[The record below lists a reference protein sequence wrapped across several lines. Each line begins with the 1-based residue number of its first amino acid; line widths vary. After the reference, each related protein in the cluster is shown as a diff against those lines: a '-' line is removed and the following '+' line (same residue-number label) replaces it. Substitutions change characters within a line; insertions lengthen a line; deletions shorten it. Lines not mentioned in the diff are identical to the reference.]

1 MGWICVADFSI
12 AAKVNI
18 SGHFLLILGR
28 RTVTDWTLV
37 TNVSMTE
44 MPSMMIWT
52 FMANVSIAD
61 KVDMTGWTFLFNVS
75 FAMRVDIFWLLLA
88 LLTVN
93 IRS

>member
-18 SGHFLLILGR
+18 SGHFLLILGQ

-44 MPSMMIWT
+44 M
-52 FMANVSIAD
+52 
-61 KVDMTGWTFLFNVS
+61 VDNDDL
-75 FAMRVDIFWLLLA
+75 DIYG
-88 LLTVN
+88 
-93 IRS
+93 

>member
-1 MGWICVADFSI
+1 
-12 AAKVNI
+12 
-18 SGHFLLILGR
+18 
-28 RTVTDWTLV
+28 
-37 TNVSMTE
+37 
-44 MPSMMIWT
+44 MIWT